1 MLSLYQL
8 NQNKEHVLER
18 LKIKGFDAKE
28 KINSILELDE
38 LRKKTQ
44 KRLDDILAES
54 NLLAK
59 EIGLLYKTKEIEKAN
74 EVKKQTSIL
83 KEESKTLNQKLQE
96 TIDKIQEEIIEIP
109 NIPHESVKAGK
120 DETDNELIKTGDFN
134 DKLLSDIKGT
144 KPHWDVAAKARYHR
158 F

>member
-18 LKIKGFDAKE
+18 LKIKGYDAKE

-109 NIPHESVKAGK
+109 NIPHESVKA
-120 DETDNELIKTGDFN
+120 
-134 DKLLSDIKGT
+134 
-144 KPHWDVAAKARYHR
+144 WQR
-158 F
+158 